1 MNELIEITSVE
12 DYKNAIKNKCIM
24 IFSTQWCPDCHFMKT
39 YINDIINENK
49 DYIFYYVD
57 RDKMIDLCI
66 DLGILGIPSF
76 VAYNQGKEIGRFVSK
91 LRKTKEEVQMF
102 INGCE

>member
-12 DYKNAIKNKCIM
+12 DYKNVIKNKCIM
-24 IFSTQWCPDCHFMKT
+24 IFSAQWCPDCHFMKT

-66 DLGILGIPSF
+66 DLEILGIPSF